1 MDLYVYLDINDP
13 TNVIKIDHPK
23 NNGKVHLLFSNNCHY
38 DALVSYNDEEEEEK
52 DQQDTDQEYISANF
66 SMKVV
71 SLKASKK
78 IRRKTNTEC
87 KIEKTKQLFST
98 NSNKNNR
105 FPFFKYADRGEARYF
120 EEVFEF
126 FKSGLTK
133 FPSYVYDQK
142 EIDRLYKAR
151 LDFSIKK
158 LKEEAK
164 QKAIKFVGLEEI
176 EIDYKQTYDSILNVI
191 IED

>member
-1 MDLYVYLDINDP
+1 MTHMDLYVYLDINDP

-105 FPFFKYADRGEARYF
+105 FPFFFNMQTE
-120 EEVFEF
+120 
-126 FKSGLTK
+126 
-133 FPSYVYDQK
+133 
-142 EIDRLYKAR
+142 AR
-151 LDFSIKK
+151 LDTLRRYLSF
-158 LKEEAK
+158 LR
-164 QKAIKFVGLEEI
+164 V
-176 EIDYKQTYDSILNVI
+176 D
-191 IED
+191 